1 MTTLEIFSANWAI
14 NGGKDSFVK
23 FGDVNV
29 NLQRGYNLFG
39 ILDGYMHTLSFF
51 DGFEHD
57 VSETMQ
63 NYIYGIYN
71 EKKYEYLIMVTHDDV
86 TNKTTPRIVNNY
98 LVFLGCD
105 ILKDLQ
111 FRGSYMMIYD
121 LRKMMMVKEVC
132 DNKFPVHEWL
142 IVDDGKIESLG
153 LPVYII
159 VYNLLHFT
167 KRTVEQLMRY
177 TKNIHIIDNRSV
189 YPELLE
195 YYEKEYKFYIHKM
208 GINYGHTVWEKQLLW
223 QMPRY
228 FAITDPDLEFNDGL
242 PLNFLEQLCRLTD
255 KYKKGKCGFALDL
268 SDAHLFY
275 QDNNYFAR
283 YSIENWEKQFWHKK
297 IINSDGYELY
307 DAQIDTTFCVVNR
320 AYLNGLDAMRVGGV
334 FVCKH
339 IPWYVDWHNKLSGEE
354 WEFYRHNNISS
365 STLKLLLNKES
376 GMNDKNVILMRD
388 IDDVLIRM
396 GKLKNGIE
404 SDIIRE
410 YMENC
415 IDMLTNH
422 KVIINNNIFKGF
434 NQ

>member
-1 MTTLEIFSANWAI
+1 
-14 NGGKDSFVK
+14 
-23 FGDVNV
+23 
-29 NLQRGYNLFG
+29 
-39 ILDGYMHTLSFF
+39 
-51 DGFEHD
+51 
-57 VSETMQ
+57 
-63 NYIYGIYN
+63 
-71 EKKYEYLIMVTHDDV
+71 
-86 TNKTTPRIVNNY
+86 
-98 LVFLGCD
+98 
-105 ILKDLQ
+105 
-111 FRGSYMMIYD
+111 MMIYD
-121 LRKMMMVKEVC
+121 LRKMMMVKEIC

-167 KRTVEQLMRY
+167 NRTVEQLMRY

-242 PLNFLEQLCRLTD
+242 PLNFLEQLYRLTD

-320 AYLNGLDAMRVGGV
+320 EYLNSMDAIRVGGV
-334 FVCKH
+334 FLCKH
-339 IPWYVDWHNKLSGEE
+339 IPWYVGWHNKLSSEE
-354 WEFYRHNNISS
+354 WKFYKHNNISS
-365 STLKLLLNKES
+365 TALKLLLNKES

-388 IDDVLIRM
+388 IDDVLVRM
-396 GKLKNGIE
+396 GKLKNNIE